1 MQLNGQPCKLRRKA
15 KRKVTCKPS
24 HPYYR
29 WESAS
34 SAKSTI
40 TQHRQPGLAIARAAQ
55 LHGFV
60 RSVSYGPEGIIR
72 HGQWRRV

>member
-1 MQLNGQPCKLRRKA
+1 MQLNGIGIKPRRKA
-15 KRKVTCKPS
+15 RAKVRKVLAGRC
-24 HPYYR
+24 R

-34 SAKSTI
+34 HTKSSI
-40 TQHRQPGLAIARAAQ
+40 TLHRQLGMAIARAAQ

-60 RSVSYGPEGIIR
+60 RPVSYQPDGIVQ